1 MKKYYVYAF
10 LDKSKPG
17 DFNYD
22 DLNFD
27 YEPFYIGKGTGD
39 RIATSS
45 LDRESPFKVN
55 KIKKIKKSGGEIL
68 KIKLFENLENEV
80 ALEKEIEVIKKIGR
94 RDLKVG
100 PLVNQTDGGDGRL
113 TSPHSDETKRKI
125 SETKKSQKIVA
136 YSVNPMTQEQREHIK
151 KINQGEN
158 NPFYGKNHT
167 EEVKEEHSIRVSG
180 TNHPMW
186 GKKHNEETIQKI
198 RDRRNAVVDQDK
210 MIQLSKELN
219 SKSVLQFN
227 LDGEFVIEFYSIK
240 DAAIE
245 TGCSESI
252 IGKCCRGVIKKPR
265 NFLFKFKSVESLEL
279 KNSYILK
286 IGDTFEIDGLI
297 YRLVKR
303 NKTSA
308 IGEIENKLVTFRK
321 KEYSLLFEKVKLEA
335 ELE

>member
-17 DFNYD
+17 DFNYG

-39 RIATSS
+39 RITTSL

-68 KIKLFENLENEV
+68 KIKLFENLENDV

-125 SETKKSQKIVA
+125 SETKKSQKIIA

-158 NPFYGKNHT
+158 NPFFGKNHT
-167 EEVKEEHSIRVSG
+167 EEVKEEQSLRVSG

-198 RDRRNAVVDQDK
+198 RERRDAGVNQDK
-210 MIQLSKELN
+210 MIQLSKEVN
-219 SKSVLQFN
+219 SKSVLQFG
-227 LDGEFVIEFYSIK
+227 LDGEFIKEFFSIK
-240 DAAIE
+240 DASIE

-252 IGKCCRGVIKKPR
+252 IGKCCRGVIKRPR
-265 NFLFKFKSVESLEL
+265 KYIFKFKNQESLEL
-279 KNSYILK
+279 KNSFILK
-286 IGDTFEIDGLI
+286 INDEFDLDNIK
-297 YRLVKR
+297 YKLVKR
-303 NKTSA
+303 NKSSA
-308 IGEIENKLVTFRK
+308 IGENDGKFYTFRK
-321 KEYSLLFEKVKLEA
+321 KDFPQLFEKRVLE
-335 ELE
+335 LY

>member
-1 MKKYYVYAF
+1 MKKYYVYVF

-17 DFNYD
+17 NFNYG

-68 KIKLFENLENEV
+68 KIKLFENLENEA

-125 SETKKSQKIVA
+125 SETKKSQKIIA

-158 NPFYGKNHT
+158 NPFFGKNHT
-167 EEVKEEHSIRVSG
+167 EEVKEEHSLRVSG

-198 RDRRNAVVDQDK
+198 RDRRNAGVDQDK
-210 MIQLSKELN
+210 MTQLSKELN

-227 LDGEFVIEFYSIK
+227 LDGEFIKEFFSIK

-265 NFLFKFKSVESLEL
+265 KYIFKFKNQESLEL
-279 KNSYILK
+279 KNSFIFK
-286 IGDTFEIDGLI
+286 IDDEFELDNMK
-297 YRLVKR
+297 YKLVKR

-308 IGEIENKLVTFRK
+308 IGENGGEFYTFRK
-321 KEYSLLFEKVKLEA
+321 KHYPQFFEKRILE
-335 ELE
+335 L